1 MSIRFEDVTR
11 DNFMACIRLQP
22 REDQR
27 HFVAPNAVSL
37 AESKFYPELV
47 PQAIYARD
55 TLVGFLM
62 WAPEEPDDGPGTIWL
77 VRLMIDARYQGNGM
91 AAPRWR
97 RSSRS
102 ASQPAGDADLLQ
114 LRAGQRRGGGAV
126 HQPRLP
132 AHRGDPGGV
141 RSWCGWPCGTSKRV
155 TDRKLM
161 LMRNVRTAPEW
172 MVLSTLRGIVRAAA
186 PIAIAAQGELDH
198 RRAA

>member
-62 WAPEEPDDGPGTIWL
+62 WAPEEPDDEPGTIWL
-77 VRLMIDARYQGNGM
+77 VRLMIDARYQGNGY
-91 AAPRWR
+91 
-97 RSSRS
+97 
-102 ASQPAGDADLLQ
+102 
-114 LRAGQRRGGGAV
+114 GGAAMEAFIA
-126 HQPRLP
+126 Q
-132 AHRGDPGGV
+132 A
-141 RSWCGWPCGTSKRV
+141 
-155 TDRKLM
+155 
-161 LMRNVRTAPEW
+161 
-172 MVLSTLRGIVRAAA
+172 RAN
-186 PIAIAAQGELDH
+186 PQAAQILLSVEPDNAGAEALYTGVGFQRTGAIQEGEVVVRLALRDQ
-198 RRAA
+198 